1 MGTIGRP
8 GEGKPAPM
16 RSPPGAGNGGGGA
29 KATSSEKIS
38 PLAPPGGFPALPT
51 IDGVEF
57 SSANTGIRYHG
68 RPDVMLARIADG
80 SVWAGVFT
88 KSATRSAPVLDCESK
103 LASLA
108 SGAKSD
114 EAFAI
119 VANSG
124 NANAFTGA
132 RGDHSV
138 ERVAARTSVALG
150 IPPHHVFSASTGVI
164 GERLPDKK
172 ITSSLGEL
180 VSKLSPCGIEAA
192 ARAIMTTD
200 TFPKG
205 AGAQARLGGIPFK
218 IAGIA
223 KGSGM
228 IAPDMATMLCFIFT
242 DAKISQPVLQ
252 SAVSSINQA
261 TFNSITV
268 DGDTS
273 TSDTVLVAATGRS
286 AIPVITDPES
296 EGTMIFISALGE
308 VMKDLAQQIVK
319 DGEGATKFVE
329 INVTGAD
336 SDDSARLAASSVANS
351 LLVKTAIAGEDPN
364 WGRVVMAVGKSGAKA
379 DRDRLSISFGDIL
392 VAENGWVS
400 KSYNEDAAGIY
411 MKNDDLQINIDLG
424 MGDCS
429 ATFWTCD
436 LTHEYVS
443 INADYRS

>member
-1 MGTIGRP
+1 MTGLIGRSGDRKFP
-8 GEGKPAPM
+8 VSRNA
-16 RSPPGAGNGGGGA
+16 ADTGGGSSNA
-29 KATSSEKIS
+29 ASSEKIS

-57 SSANTGIRYHG
+57 STANTGIRYPG
-68 RPDVMLARIADG
+68 RPDVMLAKIAGG
-80 SVWAGVFT
+80 SAWAGVFT
-88 KSATRSAPVLDCESK
+88 KSATRSAPVLDCERK
-103 LASLA
+103 LAVLA
-108 SGAKSD
+108 AETKSNG
-114 EAFAI
+114 AFAI

-124 NANAFTGA
+124 NANAFTGSH
-132 RGDHSV
+132 GDHSV
-138 ERVAARTSVALG
+138 EQTSSATSMALG
-150 IPPHHVFSASTGVI
+150 IPPQHVFSVSTGVI
-164 GERLPDKK
+164 GEPLPYKK
-172 ITSSLGEL
+172 ITASLGEL
-180 VSKLSPCGIEAA
+180 ASKLSPGGIKTA

-200 TFPKG
+200 TYPKG
-205 AGAQARLGGIPFK
+205 AGAQAKLSGIPFK

-252 SAVSSINQA
+252 SAVSAINEA

-286 AIPVITDPES
+286 KIPEITDMDS
-296 EGTMIFISALGE
+296 EAAFIFFSALGE
-308 VMKDLAQQIVK
+308 VMKDLAMQVVR
-319 DGEGATKFVE
+319 DGEGASKFVE
-329 INVTGAD
+329 VNVTGAE
-336 SDDSARLAASSVANS
+336 SENSARRVASSVANS

-379 DRDRLSISFGDIL
+379 DRDSLSISFGDIL
-392 VAENGWVS
+392 VAENGWVAE
-400 KSYNEDAAGIY
+400 SYNEESAKIY
-411 MKNDDLQINIDLG
+411 MKNDDVQINIDLG
-424 MGDCS
+424 MGNSS

-436 LTHEYVS
+436 ITREYVA